1 MKPAIALTMATGYK
15 CGPPQPKMATQPHV
29 IDMTQHNVKHA
40 RQACN
45 CRVLQTC
52 CVRMGGSEPA
62 LLVVFLAVSESMLCI
77 QSCLEILQG
86 RC

>member
-1 MKPAIALTMATGYK
+1 MATGYK

-52 CVRMGGSEPA
+52 CVRMGGYEPA
-62 LLVVFLAVSESMLCI
+62 LLVVFLVVAEPMLCI